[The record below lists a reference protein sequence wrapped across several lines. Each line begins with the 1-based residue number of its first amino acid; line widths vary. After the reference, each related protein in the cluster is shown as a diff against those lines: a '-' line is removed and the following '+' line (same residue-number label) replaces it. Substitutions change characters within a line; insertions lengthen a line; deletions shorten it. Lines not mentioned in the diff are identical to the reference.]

1 MHHGITEWRTKIII
15 IKNQKQRRGQH
26 KKNDQIGNVLTNNG
40 FSFITIMQ
48 NLAAIFKTFRPN
60 AFNICQSQ
68 FLY

>member
-1 MHHGITEWRTKIII
+1 MANKNNY
-15 IKNQKQRRGQH
+15 NQKSKTKKRITL
-26 KKNDQIGNVLTNNG
+26 KKNDLIGNVLTNNG